1 MRIGALKVEL
11 FISDS
16 TSLKHKRA
24 VLKSIKDRIRNN
36 FNVSIAE
43 IGDND
48 KWQKAILGIA
58 AVGNEKKFVNG
69 ILDKVLD
76 FIRQNGEVQVLNFEM
91 EIL

>member
-1 MRIGALKVEL
+1 MRIGGLWVEL

-16 TSLKHKRA
+16 CSLKHKRT
-24 VLKSIKDRIRNN
+24 VLKSIKDRVRNN

-43 IGDND
+43 IGEND

-58 AVGNEKKFVNG
+58 AVGNEKKVVNG

-76 FIRQNGEVQVLNFEM
+76 FMRQNGEVQVLDFEM

>member
-1 MRIGALKVEL
+1 MRIGGLRVEL

-48 KWQKAILGIA
+48 KWQKSILGIA